1 MSKEFAREFY
11 SSGSWQDVRDSY
23 AKEKFYICEVCGKPT
38 GKNELII
45 HHKIHLN
52 PENINNPSIS
62 LNKENLQALCRSCHA
77 KAHLKDKK
85 EYKPKKKKERTIMF
99 DSDGNVVNIIDNKEG
114 E

>member
-11 SSGSWQDVRDSY
+11 SSKRWQDVRENY
-23 AKEKFYICEVCGKPT
+23 AKEKFYICEKCGKPT

-52 PENINNPSIS
+52 PDNINNPAIS
-62 LNKENLQALCRSCHA
+62 LNKNNLQALCRVCHA
-77 KAHLKDKK
+77 QAHLKDKK
-85 EYKPKKKKERTIMF
+85 EKPKKKKERTIVF
-99 DSDGNVVNIIDNKEG
+99 DSDGNIVNIIDKEG